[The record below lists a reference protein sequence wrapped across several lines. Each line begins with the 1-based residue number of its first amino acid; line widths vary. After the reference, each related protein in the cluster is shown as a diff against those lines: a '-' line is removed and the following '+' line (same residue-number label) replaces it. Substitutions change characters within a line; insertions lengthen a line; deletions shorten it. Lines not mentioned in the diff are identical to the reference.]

1 LAPGIEGAVMNQ
13 TINFTLNDQAR
24 KITTDPGRPL
34 LEVLREDFDLIG
46 TKYGCGESECGAC
59 TVLVDGVAVR
69 SCVRAISS
77 VAGKKITTIEG
88 LSADG
93 NLHPVQE
100 AFLIEKAYQCGYCI
114 PGMILGLV
122 GALQQRPVPGD
133 EELMKRMNGHL
144 CRCCGYPNIIKA
156 IRRVAAQARK

>member
-1 LAPGIEGAVMNQ
+1 MDK

-24 KITTDPGRPL
+24 TITTDPSRPFL
-34 LEVLREDFDLIG
+34 QVLREDLDLTG

-69 SCVRAISS
+69 SCVRSVES

-100 AFLIEKAYQCGYCI
+100 AFLTEKAYQCGYCI
-114 PGMILGLV
+114 PGMIMGLV
-122 GALQQRPVPGD
+122 SALEQKPVPSD
-133 EELMKRMNGHL
+133 EELLTRMNGHL
-144 CRCCGYPNIIKA
+144 CRCCGYPNIVKA
-156 IRRVAAQARK
+156 IRRAAAQARK